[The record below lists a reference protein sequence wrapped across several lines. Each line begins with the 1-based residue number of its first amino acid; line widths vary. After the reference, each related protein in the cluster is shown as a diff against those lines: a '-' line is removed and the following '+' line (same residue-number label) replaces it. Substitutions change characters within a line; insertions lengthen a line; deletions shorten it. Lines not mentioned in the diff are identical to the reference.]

1 MKPEIPKI
9 LTNYRN
15 VRPEELSPARLNAR
29 EEKIVRQIKKNV
41 NGHANACARMCV
53 LIAVLSLGFAVYLA
67 GFRDA
72 PRDTFL
78 ACLIVGLG
86 FLPAAGLCLR
96 GRIPKSAA
104 CTHAQYGIVNGKWPA
119 PTRDGNTNGRSYYLD
134 VLFSDTK
141 TRFQKVICSYED
153 YKHAEKGQQALAVVF
168 EGKYSNKVYGSIFT
182 QSKK

>member
-15 VRPEELSPARLNAR
+15 IHPEDLSPSRLTAR
-29 EEKIVRQIKKNV
+29 EEEIVRRIKKNV

-119 PTRDGNTNGRSYYLD
+119 PAREGNTNGRSYYLD
-134 VLFSDTK
+134 VLFPDTR
-141 TRFQKVICSYED
+141 TRFQKVICCYED